1 MSGNKTH
8 KLYEVDIPIMGYMKL
23 HLRANEA
30 QEALL
35 KAGEIA
41 LEMEKEAPQTIVPNL
56 CKWRIDRT
64 IRPIVNEK
72 GESDE

>member
-1 MSGNKTH
+1 MSEKTY
-8 KLYEVDIPIMGYMKL
+8 KLYEVDVPIMGFMRI
-23 HLRANEA
+23 HLRAIDTREV
-30 QEALL
+30 LF

-41 LEMEKEAPQTIVPNL
+41 LEMEREAPQTIVPNL